1 MIATPQTRV
10 DVHGIERV
18 SQDQPGVVDRYRQR
32 WPWFDHLMRMNERY
46 TDMGGNQYAAGI
58 TYFSVLSMLPILM
71 LVFAG
76 VAFVLASRPEMV
88 VEIQEQIAGQV
99 SGQLAE
105 PINTILETAISQ
117 RGTVAGIG
125 AVTALWSGMGWMH
138 NLRYGVSKMW
148 RINPNDGTMLNNKLK
163 DLLGLFGLFV
173 SLVIAFGVT
182 VAGSSSLAY
191 RILDAF
197 ALANVPGMFIVLRS
211 IAVLLGLVA
220 NFIVFYWLIK
230 FMPRVKVPR
239 RSAVRAAMIGAVAF
253 EVFKQVASI
262 FFSNALTN
270 PAGATF
276 GPVIGV
282 MVLLYFVWRIL
293 LYCSAWAATTKE
305 SLALIKPAV
314 PNPAV
319 IRVRQEVRVA
329 PSSRTI
335 AAVAAA
341 GAVGAA
347 VAGRLFRR

>member
-1 MIATPQTRV
+1 M
-10 DVHGIERV
+10 HGIERV